1 MHTKGNMRFSSCLFF
16 FFFFFFTTGL
26 DGTHFYSFFSS
37 EKIPNIEKN
46 KHTCTYMFMLTLAKK
61 RHTQEALAIDVVLC
75 KAQLGQH

>member
-1 MHTKGNMRFSSCLFF
+1 M
-16 FFFFFFTTGL
+16 GL
-26 DGTHFYSFFSS
+26 IFIPFFSS

-46 KHTCTYMFMLTLAKK
+46 KHTCTYMLMLTLAKR